1 MVAWVNL
8 SMNDPTTAP
17 DATTPPVAL
26 TIAGSDSGGG
36 AGIQADLLTFS
47 AHGVF
52 GTTAITAV
60 TAQNTVGVQEV
71 TVLSRD
77 KVETQIAS
85 VTQDFVVAAAKTGM
99 LATAEIIDLVREIAE
114 QGTFPYL
121 VVDPV
126 MIATTGARLLDEN
139 ARDSY
144 LRLLP
149 FVDIVTP
156 NLPETEYL
164 VGHKVSD
171 VAGMELAARSLYELG
186 AKAVVVKGGHLMGER
201 SIDVF
206 FDGTQVALLDDEMV
220 ATQNVH
226 GTGCTLSAAITAN
239 LAHGLSIL
247 ESVARAKSYVT
258 TCLRSAASWKLGGG
272 AGPVNHCA
280 RRD

>member
-1 MVAWVNL
+1 MDAWVEQ
-8 SMNDPTTAP
+8 SMSDVARVSNSPM
-17 DATTPPVAL
+17 PPVAL

-60 TAQNTVGVQEV
+60 TAQNTVGVQAVSVVDRENIAA
-71 TVLSRD
+71 
-77 KVETQIAS
+77 QITS
-85 VTQDFVVAAAKTGM
+85 VADDFVIAAAKTGM
-99 LATAEIIDLVREIAE
+99 LATSSIIDLVREMAE

-126 MIATTGARLLDEN
+126 MIATTGARLLDED

-144 LRLLP
+144 LALLP

-164 VGHKVSD
+164 VGHKVANLND
-171 VAGMELAARSLYELG
+171 MEAAAILLCERG
-186 AKAVVVKGGHLMGER
+186 ARAVVIKGGHLPSAR
-201 SIDVF
+201 ATDIF
-206 FDGTQVALLDDEMV
+206 FDGKEIVRLDEAMILTD
-220 ATQNVH
+220 NVH

-239 LAHGLSIL
+239 LARDLSPL
-247 ESVARAKSYVT
+247 ESVERAKRYVT
-258 TCLRSAASWKLGGG
+258 ACLRSASGWKLGSG
-272 AGPVNHCA
+272 AGPLNH
-280 RRD
+280 RTQKW